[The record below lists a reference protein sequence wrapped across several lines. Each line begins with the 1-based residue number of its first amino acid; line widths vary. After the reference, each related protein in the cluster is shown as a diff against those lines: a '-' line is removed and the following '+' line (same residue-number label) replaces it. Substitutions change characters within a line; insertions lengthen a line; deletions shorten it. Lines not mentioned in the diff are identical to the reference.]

1 MYSLMHYDILLCNF
15 FHGTMRMTA
24 HEVGV
29 YDFEDL
35 SRESLGLM
43 ASCRDYP
50 CQSSADDI
58 FCE

>member
-1 MYSLMHYDILLCNF
+1 MHYDILLCNF
-15 FHGTMRMTA
+15 YHGTMRMTA

-29 YDFEDL
+29 YDFEYL

-43 ASCRDYP
+43 ASCCDYP
-50 CQSSADDI
+50 CQSSADEI